1 MTPADAGGAIPHK
14 RRWSFADAT
23 RLQRRPSRLE
33 RRRSKKAPAAIK
45 HEGVHGGRRS
55 QKGNWEALSGHN
67 CRENAIISG
76 TIFTAF
82 YCQWSVQPIRS
93 EIGYIFQ
100 LIQTGLLDPKSF
112 HLPKSHVFPI
122 QTWSRRSVNSLN
134 TNFVE
139 YLYKVNSGSLEVYNG
154 NACDWTVH

>member
-1 MTPADAGGAIPHK
+1 MTAHASSCHHLEGGGLTLTPRDCI
-14 RRWSFADAT
+14 
-23 RLQRRPSRLE
+23 E

-122 QTWSRRSVNSLN
+122 QNMVTKKR
-134 TNFVE
+134 
-139 YLYKVNSGSLEVYNG
+139 
-154 NACDWTVH
+154 